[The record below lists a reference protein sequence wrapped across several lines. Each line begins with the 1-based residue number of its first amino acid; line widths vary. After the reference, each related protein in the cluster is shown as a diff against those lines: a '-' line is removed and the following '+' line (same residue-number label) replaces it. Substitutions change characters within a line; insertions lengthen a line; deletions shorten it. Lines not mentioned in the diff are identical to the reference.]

1 MPPSTLPSPITT
13 MKLRFST
20 GTSPNVLT
28 YEQTIPSA
36 AQGANSVQVTNS
48 SLLAAFSSEPLGTIF
63 TPSMVTT
70 YSGFPSGDT
79 LSTPSVVPNFIPR
92 VISLADIPNKQ
103 LSVDAPFSL
112 SSFIST
118 LSTGVLS
125 YTSSN
130 ASVATV
136 HASTGLVT
144 LVGEGTTT
152 ITVNQA
158 ADATYIAA
166 SASTTLTV
174 TPPPLISLAANGVT
188 IQYTGSAVDVPSSSP
203 RFIQENP
210 RGTGAEWFA
219 VVKQGMKQQIQ
230 DYVSGLENSSSSF
243 IPLGESLSVP
253 FNNIVTT
260 LMTDMSYLFQSQSQT
275 QRNALHFDGVNDIVT
290 LNSYPALNN
299 TNQITIEGWVYATSY
314 PKVIFMMNSSVSLE
328 IWTEGRIM
336 MYFVTNA
343 GGVEVISDSAIP
355 LNAWVHIAVVRND
368 NGYNKIYINNTIVKN
383 VVSTTSGNFTTC
395 TGMSLGGDAQA
406 GSNYSNISMSEFRV
420 WSVARTEQQIRD
432 NYNRE
437 VASNSIGLEI
447 YYKFNQGTANGN
459 NTGLTTLTDST
470 SNNYHGTLQGM
481 GLSGSSSNFVNGVTL
496 YNLINSFDDNIASL
510 DTSNVTSMNY
520 MFYYVTVFN
529 RDISKWDVSL
539 VTPKPPS
546 EFRTG
551 SALTT
556 TNIPLAFR

>member
-219 VVKQGMKQQIQ
+219 VVKDTSKSQITS
-230 DYVSGLENSSSSF
+230 YATSGTSSYF
-243 IPLGESLSVP
+243 TQEGESTPVP

-260 LMTDMSYLFQSQSQT
+260 LMTDMSAMFYGASAFNQNIGSW
-275 QRNALHFDGVNDIVT
+275 
-290 LNSYPALNN
+290 N
-299 TNQITIEGWVYATSY
+299 TSNVITIDAMFGGASAFNKNIGEWNVSNVTSM
-314 PKVIFMMNSSVSLE
+314 VFM
-328 IWTEGRIM
+328 
-336 MYFVTNA
+336 F
-343 GGVEVISDSAIP
+343 GGASA
-355 LNAWVHIAVVRND
+355 
-368 NGYNKIYINNTIVKN
+368 
-383 VVSTTSGNFTTC
+383 
-395 TGMSLGGDAQA
+395 
-406 GSNYSNISMSEFRV
+406 
-420 WSVARTEQQIRD
+420 
-432 NYNRE
+432 
-437 VASNSIGLEI
+437 
-447 YYKFNQGTANGN
+447 FNQNI
-459 NTGLTTLTDST
+459 
-470 SNNYHGTLQGM
+470 
-481 GLSGSSSNFVNGVTL
+481 GSWN
-496 YNLINSFDDNIASL
+496 
-510 DTSNVTSMNY
+510 TSNVTSMNY
-520 MFYYVTVFN
+520 MFYYATLFDQ
-529 RDISKWDVSL
+529 DISEWNVSQ
-539 VTPKPPS
+539 VIDFAS
-546 EFRTG
+546 FRG
-551 SALTT
+551 NSALTT
-556 TNIPLAFR
+556 ANTPPAFR